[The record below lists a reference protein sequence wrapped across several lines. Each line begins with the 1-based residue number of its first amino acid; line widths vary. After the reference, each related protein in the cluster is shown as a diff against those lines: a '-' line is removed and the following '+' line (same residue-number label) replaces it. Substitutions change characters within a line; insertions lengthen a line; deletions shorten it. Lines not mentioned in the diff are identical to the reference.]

1 MAKSPTPLGW
11 TTCAAQGTRPP
22 SLIVLMSLSMIVIL
36 AKGLESSAT
45 ILVGLQ
51 SFLDNGLAVFSDAL
65 AFFALIIVTYR
76 LTDRN

>member
-36 AKGLESSAT
+36 AKGLESSVT
-45 ILVGLQ
+45 ILVGYIAMILGKW
-51 SFLDNGLAVFSDAL
+51 LGRVFRCSS
-65 AFFALIIVTYR
+65 IV
-76 LTDRN
+76 LH